1 MDNFNIEVNKV
12 YKINDQE
19 FLSKEEAVK
28 NIAINH
34 LKEIVDLGVNEAI
47 KKSEDFIKN
56 LKQIVTIKRHGHTGK
71 NLKALNLLLYKE
83 EGHIIF
89 RDNID
94 YFKYYISNDSNL
106 TYQIRFKGTV
116 SKMISIYEEDGLQ
129 GLLKFEIK

>member
-1 MDNFNIEVNKV
+1 LDNFKVEVNKV

-19 FLSKEEAVK
+19 FVSKEEAVK

-34 LKEIVDLGVNEAI
+34 LKEIVDLGVDEAI

-56 LKQIVTIKRHGHTGK
+56 IKQIVTVKRYGHVGK

-116 SKMISIYEEDGLQ
+116 SEMISIYEEQGLP